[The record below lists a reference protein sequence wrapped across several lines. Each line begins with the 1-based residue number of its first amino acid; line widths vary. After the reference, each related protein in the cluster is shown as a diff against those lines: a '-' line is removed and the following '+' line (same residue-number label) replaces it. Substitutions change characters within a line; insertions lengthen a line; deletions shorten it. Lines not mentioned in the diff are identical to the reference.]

1 MNRRVL
7 ALSVLIV
14 LAMIANT
21 ALAAS
26 STVVLAVEGMT

>member
-14 LAMIANT
+14 LALIANT

-26 STVVLAVEGMT
+26 SIVVLAVEGMT

>member
-14 LAMIANT
+14 LALIANT
-21 ALAAS
+21 ALAAAS
-26 STVVLAVEGMT
+26 IVVLAVEGMT